1 MDNAYLDLDSS
12 EEAPINGLLGHSFM
26 ERLVGEIT
34 VTLYPR
40 KRELNWNLGWEQRPC
55 LAQLRPAGPMHISW

>member
-12 EEAPINGLLGHSFM
+12 EEAPINGLLGHSIM

-55 LAQLRPAGPMHISW
+55 LA